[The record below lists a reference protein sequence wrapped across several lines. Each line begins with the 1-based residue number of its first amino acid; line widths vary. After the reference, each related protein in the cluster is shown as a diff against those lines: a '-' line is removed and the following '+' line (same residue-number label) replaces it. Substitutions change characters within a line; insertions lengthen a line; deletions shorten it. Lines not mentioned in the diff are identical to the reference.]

1 MTKNTT
7 PREGGLTPEEEEN
20 YAHLSEW
27 AESLDTLPPRSRVT
41 RAEQPGAGR
50 ALLEA
55 ALGST
60 AAVDRAVG
68 RPSLGRSGTSP
79 SRTLRLPRDLD
90 AALVARAEAEHRKP
104 SEVVR
109 EALYAY
115 LGKAS

>member
-1 MTKNTT
+1 MSKNT
-7 PREGGLTPEEEEN
+7 PSRAAELTPEEEEH
-20 YAHLSEW
+20 YARLSEW
-27 AESLDTLPPRSRVT
+27 AENLDTLPPGARIT
-41 RAEQPGAGR
+41 KTDHPGAGR

-60 AAVDRAVG
+60 AAVERAVG

-90 AALVARAEAEHRKP
+90 AALIARAEAEDRKP
-104 SEVVR
+104 SEVMR

>member
-1 MTKNTT
+1 MNKNTA
-7 PREGGLTPEEEEN
+7 PRAGELTPEEEEHN
-20 YAHLSEW
+20 ARLSEW
-27 AESLDTLPPRSRVT
+27 AENLDTLPPGSQVT
-41 RAEQPGAGR
+41 KTDQPGAGR

-60 AAVDRAVG
+60 EAVERAVG
-68 RPSLGRSGTSP
+68 RPSLGRAGTSP
-79 SRTLRLPRDLD
+79 SRTLRLPSDLD
-90 AALVARAEAEHRKP
+90 AALVARAKAENRKP